1 MKGFKKDGKFRPTG
15 NRSKSSLSKDTVNNN
30 HWKKIE
36 EAGELKNKTKT
47 QWMDDRIK
55 QLHEQG
61 LKNKNRNKE
70 YIDDKVVVGDY
81 SHRNAVLTKAEFD
94 KYAEMIFPPE
104 KVMHGHLTYESPK
117 DRWFV
122 YNFGKQEGL
131 FKVDDNGDPI
141 RDKKSLSEK
150 RKWEMRNG
158 LNSMDIA
165 ESSVKQESEI
175 GGQLSDLQEHRLRRG
190 VGSGDPESKTLD
202 RIEGKF
208 ITEDK
213 AKKYR

>member
-15 NRSKSSLSKDTVNNN
+15 NRKKSSLNKLDM
-30 HWKKIE
+30 KKVEYTDKKTRWTYVKII
-36 EAGELKNKTKT
+36 KNKG
-47 QWMDDRIK
+47 D
-55 QLHEQG
+55 EQRW
-61 LKNKNRNKE
+61 NKFVKDNKKS
-70 YIDDKVVVGDY
+70 KV
-81 SHRNAVLTKAEFD
+81 R
-94 KYAEMIFPPE
+94 
-104 KVMHGHLTYESPK
+104 
-117 DRWFV
+117 
-122 YNFGKQEGL
+122 
-131 FKVDDNGDPI
+131 
-141 RDKKSLSEK
+141 KKGSLSEK

-165 ESSVKQESEI
+165 ESSVKQEGEI
-175 GGQLSDLQEHRLRRG
+175 GEKLSDLQEHRLRRG